1 MDNLAALV
9 PLDNRVLKDNLDHQ
23 DQRDNEENLA

>member
-1 MDNLAALV
+1 MDNLAVLV
-9 PLDNRVLKDNLDHQ
+9 HLDNRVLKDNLDHQ

>member
-1 MDNLAALV
+1 MDNLVALV
-9 PLDNRVLKDNLDHQ
+9 HLDHRVLKDSLDHQ